1 MTMWLPAA
9 FLIQLVASTPTVQ
22 PPPAAAASA
31 TAPIIIFMLDNSA
44 SLPPLDPAE
53 KRVEALE
60 KLFTFLKGQRYRLI
74 LFGGRDEI
82 YIDDVTRYRND
93 GQWTDFYFA
102 FAKAKELIDTYPP
115 GTEFRVILLTDGL
128 LDPKPK
134 DWADMGVPANLDLK
148 SYSVARLTDLLK
160 EIQQPLYVILVGD
173 PQKAGA
179 SATDRE
185 QTPLLVLDMVRAAN
199 GARASPMAQTVSSF
213 FGDNGVLLKKFIYR
227 VPPSGGLAQVRPV
240 IQRIVSEPSVGV
252 ELQFLSVLVLPLT
265 IFLFLLLGIMVRSF
279 PGPGDVEIV
288 ELNTNVPAHLAV
300 DRMRRIGAG
309 AWASRGLSLVDGA
322 RGAAASLTYS
332 QQVIDWTGTGLDT
345 SDLDPLT
352 QRLLP
357 LDLGALK
364 RALESQQQEGSKEER
379 VFALNLDYMGQNFD
393 GALAERIM
401 CANPTERRRYS
412 ALDFLR
418 AKVHLAS
425 NQELVRRITDP
436 RLVYMSYG
444 KDALRREVVSGEAVR
459 IGRYGFKIRDVL
471 RGGRKDVRVLL
482 TYTRVPSL
490 LGLKTILPGAFQR
503 WFRLRRS
510 SERIVS

>member
-1 MTMWLPAA
+1 MMWLPATI
-9 FLIQLVASTPTVQ
+9 LIQLVAATPTVQ
-22 PPPAAAASA
+22 PAPAAAAPSS
-31 TAPIIIFMLDNSA
+31 APIIIFMLDNSA

-60 KLFTFLKGQRYRLI
+60 KLFSFLKGQKYRLV

-82 YIDDVTRYRND
+82 YIDDVTRYRNE

-102 FAKAKELIDTYPP
+102 FVKAKELIDSYPP

-128 LDPKPK
+128 LDPSPK
-134 DWADMGVPANLDLK
+134 EWQDMGVPADLDLK
-148 SYSVARLTDLLK
+148 SYSVKRLTELLK
-160 EIQQPLYVILVGD
+160 QMQQPLYVILVGD

-179 SATDRE
+179 SANDRE

-227 VPPSGGLAQVRPV
+227 VPPSGGLEKVRPV
-240 IQRIVSEPSVGV
+240 IQRIVSEPSARV

-265 IFLFLLLGIMVRSF
+265 LLLFLLLGITVRSF

-288 ELNTNVPAHLAV
+288 ELNANLPAHLAV

-309 AWASRGLSLVDGA
+309 AWASRGLSLVDDA

-332 QQVIDWTGTGLDT
+332 QQSIDWSGAGLDT
-345 SDLDPLT
+345 SDLDPIT

-357 LDLGALK
+357 LDLSALK
-364 RALESQQQEGSKEER
+364 RALEMQEQEGSKEER

-393 GALAERIM
+393 SALAERIM
-401 CANPTERRRYS
+401 CANPTERRRHS

-425 NQELVRRITDP
+425 NPELVRRITDP
-436 RLVYMSYG
+436 RLVFVSYG
-444 KDALRREVVSGEAVR
+444 KDASRREVVRGEALR
-459 IGRYGFKIRDVL
+459 IGRYGFKIKDIL
-471 RGGRKDVRVLL
+471 RGGRKDTRVLL

-490 LGLKTILPGAFQR
+490 LGLKTILPSAFQR

-510 SERIVS
+510 SQRVVI